1 MALVMDGGGKEERG
15 NWSGRICR
23 SWRGSEWESLAR
35 KIAEMPASARKFAVS
50 PWIFKFSCQRMARRL
65 KAMEWDELIKAAW
78 QARELAYA
86 PYSKFPVGAALLA
99 ADGRV
104 FVGCNVENLSYGLT
118 NCAERVAIGAAVAA
132 GAREF
137 LAVAVVAETGVP
149 ISPCGACRQVL
160 AEFGV
165 PLVLLANRA
174 SRLEFRLEEL
184 LPRATAGILD
194 RGERL

>member
-1 MALVMDGGGKEERG
+1 MEWEALVQAA
-15 NWSGRICR
+15 W
-23 SWRGSEWESLAR
+23 
-35 KIAEMPASARKFAVS
+35 
-50 PWIFKFSCQRMARRL
+50 MARER
-65 KAMEWDELIKAAW
+65 
-78 QARELAYA
+78 AYA

-118 NCAERVAIGAAVAA
+118 NCAERVAMGAAVAA

-137 LAVAVVAETGVP
+137 LGVAVVADTKVP

-165 PLVLLANRA
+165 PTVMLANRTE
-174 SRLEFRLEEL
+174 RLEFRLEDL
-184 LPRATAGILD
+184 LPRASAGILD
-194 RGERL
+194 RGE